1 MFDMGF
7 LELLLIGIIALIVLG
22 PERLP
27 KAART
32 VGLWIAKAKQGFE
45 SVKSE
50 IDRELKVQELQQQI
64 KDQKEQLEQDTGLSD
79 LKGSINETQSI
90 LEDDFL
96 KNNANS
102 ILNESNST
110 SDQIIDSAKDI
121 PIDSPINGTADNSN
135 KAQAKISSDEGNKND

>member
-32 VGLWIAKAKQGFE
+32 VGLWVAKAKQGFE
-45 SVKSE
+45 SVKVE

-64 KDQKEQLEQDTGLSD
+64 KEQKAKIEKDVGFDQ
-79 LKGSINETQSI
+79 LKSSINETQSV
-90 LEDDFL
+90 LED
-96 KNNANS
+96 NANS
-102 ILNESNST
+102 ILSESNTISNQIKDNIKET
-110 SDQIIDSAKDI
+110 SNDDSNMNVDNGNVEPVKLDSA
-121 PIDSPINGTADNSN
+121 
-135 KAQAKISSDEGNKND
+135 EGKQHD

>member
-32 VGLWIAKAKQGFE
+32 VGLWVAKAKQGFE
-45 SVKSE
+45 SVKVE

-64 KDQKEQLEQDTGLSD
+64 KDQKEKVEKDLGFDQL
-79 LKGSINETQSI
+79 KNSINETQSV
-90 LEDDFL
+90 L
-96 KNNANS
+96 KDNANS
-102 ILNESNST
+102 ILNESNTISNQIKNNMKET
-110 SDQIIDSAKDI
+110 SNVDSDVDFDGMDGNIDPVKLSPKDGKQH
-121 PIDSPINGTADNSN
+121 D
-135 KAQAKISSDEGNKND
+135 

>member
-7 LELLLIGIIALIVLG
+7 LELFLIGIIALIVLG

-50 IDRELKVQELQQQI
+50 IDRELKVQELQQQL
-64 KDQKEQLEQDTGLSD
+64 KDQKDQLEKNSGFDE
-79 LKGSINETQSI
+79 LKSSLNETKNV
-90 LEDDFL
+90 LED
-96 KNNANS
+96 NANS
-102 ILNESNST
+102 ILNESNTVSNHIQKDLNET
-110 SDQIIDSAKDI
+110 SDHDSTTGK
-121 PIDSPINGTADNSN
+121 INNG
-135 KAQAKISSDEGNKND
+135 SSQMNTEKGKQHD

>member
-32 VGLWIAKAKQGFE
+32 VGLWVAKAKQGFE
-45 SVKSE
+45 SVKVE

-64 KDQKEQLEQDTGLSD
+64 KEQKEKIEKDIGIDQLKSSL
-79 LKGSINETQSI
+79 NETQNV
-90 LEDDFL
+90 LED
-96 KNNANS
+96 NANS
-102 ILNESNST
+102 ILNESNTISNQIKNNMKET
-110 SDQIIDSAKDI
+110 SNVDSDADSDVKDGNI
-121 PIDSPINGTADNSN
+121 KP
-135 KAQAKISSDEGNKND
+135 KLSSEEGKQHD

>member
-32 VGLWIAKAKQGFE
+32 VGLWVAKAKQGFE
-45 SVKSE
+45 SVKVE

-64 KDQKEQLEQDTGLSD
+64 KEQKAKIEKDVGFDQ
-79 LKGSINETQSI
+79 LKSSITETQSF
-90 LEDDFL
+90 LED
-96 KNNANS
+96 NANS
-102 ILNESNST
+102 ILNESNTISNQIKNDMKEKSNVD
-110 SDQIIDSAKDI
+110 SDVTDGNIEPAKLDSA
-121 PIDSPINGTADNSN
+121 
-135 KAQAKISSDEGNKND
+135 EGKQHD

>member
-7 LELLLIGIIALIVLG
+7 LELLLISIIALIVLG

-45 SVKSE
+45 SVKTE

-64 KDQKEQLEQDTGLSD
+64 KAQKEQLEQDSGLSD
-79 LKGSINETQSI
+79 LKESISESRSI
-90 LEDDFL
+90 LEE
-96 KNNANS
+96 NANS
-102 ILNESNST
+102 ILNESNSI
-110 SDQIIDSAKDI
+110 SNQIIDSAKDLS
-121 PIDSPINGTADNSN
+121 DGSALVESSNNNS
-135 KAQAKISSDEGNKND
+135 KKISSEEDKKHD